1 MSSVPIESLH
11 SELMER
17 LTPHGSQGLRAG
29 IAGVIDLDALEKEEY
44 RHVLESVDTR
54 LSRAQYSIV
63 SMLVAGVYFGVLV
76 GAWLVSFVSWGLI
89 LRWAVPVLVVT
100 IYAVYSSYQTL
111 HNIRRLSEARALL
124 RSLADRTKPT
134 SES

>member
-1 MSSVPIESLH
+1 
-11 SELMER
+11 MER

-29 IAGVIDLDALEKEEY
+29 FAGVVDLEALEKEEY
-44 RHVLESVDTR
+44 RDVLDSVDTR

-76 GAWLVSFVSWGLI
+76 GAWLVSFASWGLI
-89 LRWAVPVLVVT
+89 LRWVLPVLAAT

-111 HNIRRLSEARALL
+111 QNIRRLSEARALL
-124 RSLADRTKPT
+124 RSLADRTNPT
-134 SES
+134 DES